1 MRTEKSDRHE
11 PGNSGE
17 AHALTSFFHP
27 GDPVPATGIY
37 EIIHAENR
45 ETQEVVLM
53 SGDRLPACEACGYEV
68 RFRLLRTAPHIF
80 NDEDFAP
87 AA

>member
-1 MRTEKSDRHE
+1 MRAENSDRHE
-11 PGNSGE
+11 PGSSGE

-27 GDPVPATGIY
+27 GDPVRATGIY
-37 EIIHAENR
+37 EIIHGQHC

-53 SGDRLPACEACGYEV
+53 SGDRLPACEACGDDV

-80 NDEDFAP
+80 SDEDFAP
-87 AA
+87 TA